1 MDAES
6 RIRAIAERCGWA
18 DDVLQEVL
26 TVLATECNVAFDHGQ
41 RVERGAWERRG
52 LEADAARYRWLK
64 AQKGLD
70 LRSSAS
76 WWQRQDGSTF
86 WSTHSLAADG
96 TAYAAAESLDAMIDA
111 AMAGA
116 QP

>member
-1 MDAES
+1 MSAEDKL
-6 RIRAIAERCGWA
+6 RELAERCGWT

-64 AQKGLD
+64 AQKGLSLHSVLEGSGKW
-70 LRSSAS
+70 LRA
-76 WWQRQDGSTF
+76 DGSTYAP
-86 WSTHSLAADG
+86 SHTLAADG
-96 TAYAAAESLDAMIDA
+96 VLYATT
-111 AMAGA
+111 
-116 QP
+116 